1 MTLRILFTG
10 SRHWPDETA
19 VRHALMHTLGLYVSV
34 GMPVLVHGGAP
45 GADTMADN
53 FWRDMMKR
61 YPLEEPEVHPPDY
74 DRWGGKAPLIRNQEM
89 VDKGANV
96 CLAFAT
102 KWNSGTGHCA
112 RAARRAGIF
121 VCDYGVSTVGPIGQ
135 HNGDNL
141 NG

>member
-1 MTLRILFTG
+1 STTALTATTIVAAMTPLF
-10 SRHWPDETA
+10 SII
-19 VRHALMHTLGLYVSV
+19 VRRPPTSTLFPYTTLFRS
-34 GMPVLVHGGAP
+34 
-45 GADTMADN
+45 TMADN